1 MPSPTPRDPYCLNCA
16 RPDGSMK
23 SYEEVLDGM
32 VAFLVRTQA
41 LDATAARVI
50 ATRML
55 SGQAAW
61 RNR

>member
-1 MPSPTPRDPYCLNCA
+1 
-16 RPDGSMK
+16 MK